1 MLDPI
6 RQLIEHR
13 DLLLMITWREIRI
26 KYKQTIFGFLW
37 AIFMPMVVVS
47 AGILI
52 RYAFSVLSNTP
63 LTLADITAVSV
74 KAVPWAFFITSIR
87 YATYSLIANTN
98 LITKVYMPREIFP
111 IAAILSQFAD
121 FLVAS
126 FVLVVVLGIAR
137 VGFSIYLLW
146 VPLLVLSMVAL
157 SMGLGIILSAA
168 SLFFRDVKYLVEIAI
183 TYAIFFTPVF
193 YEVSMFGKWGNLLLL
208 NPVAPIFEAL
218 NDSVVRHTMPDIA
231 WLSYSGVVSITCL
244 LSAFAL
250 FKKLE
255 PAFAESI

>member
-1 MLDPI
+1 MLKSI
-6 RQLIEHR
+6 RQLIERR

-37 AIFMPMVVVS
+37 AILMPAVIVS

-52 RYAFSVLSNTP
+52 RYAFSVLSKTP
-63 LTLADITAVSV
+63 LTLDDITAVSV

-87 YATYSLIANTN
+87 YATNSLISNAT

-111 IAAILSQFAD
+111 IAAVLSQFAD

-126 FVLVVVLGIAR
+126 FVLVVLLSIAH
-137 VGFSIYLLW
+137 VGFSIYLSW
-146 VPLLVLSMVAL
+146 VPVLVLLLVSL

-168 SLFFRDVKYLVEIAI
+168 SLFFRDVKYLVEIMI

-193 YEVSMFGKWGNLLLL
+193 YEISMFGKWGNLLLL
-208 NPVAPIFEAL
+208 NPVAPLFEAL
-218 NDSVVRHTMPDIA
+218 YDTVVRQTMPNIA
-231 WLSYSGVVSITCL
+231 WLSYSAVVSIACL
-244 LSAFAL
+244 LSAFAV